1 MNKGPKRLGRGLAS
15 LISPEIDQPNQSLRG
30 EVSDHPTASTG
41 AVPRLLNISIS
52 MIRRNPH
59 QPRKAFDEAGISALA
74 QSIKERG
81 TLQPIIVRPADGGYE
96 LIAGERRLRA
106 SAAAGLVEIP
116 AIIRAV
122 RDEELL
128 ELALV
133 ENLQRQDLNPIERA
147 RAYRQMR
154 DLYGLSDELIAART
168 GEDRATV
175 ANYIRLLTLPVD
187 VLDLVENGQLS
198 AGHAKAIA
206 NISDKQTII
215 NISSRAASE
224 GWSVRQIEA
233 AAAHAKAG
241 KGDGATKRVTRP
253 AVRDLEERLTSV
265 LATPVTILEGRRRH
279 TGRIVIHFRTLEDF
293 ERIVSKLGLRPEEA

>member
-15 LISPEIDQPNQSLRG
+15 LISPEIDQPNQALRG
-30 EVSDHPTASTG
+30 DIPQHPTTTTG
-41 AVPRLLNISIS
+41 AAPRLLSIPIA
-52 MIRRNPH
+52 MVRRNPH
-59 QPRKAFDEAGISALA
+59 QPRKVFDEAGINSLSK
-74 QSIKERG
+74 SIMERG
-81 TLQPIIVRPADGGYE
+81 TLHPILVRPAEGGYE
-96 LIAGERRLRA
+96 LVAGERRLRA
-106 SAAAGLVEIP
+106 SAAAGLIEIP

-122 RDEELL
+122 IDEELL

-154 DLYGLSDELIAART
+154 DIYSLSDELIASRT

-175 ANYIRLLTLPVD
+175 ANYIRLLTLPAD

-206 NISDKQTII
+206 NISDKQTLL
-215 NISSRAASE
+215 NISARAASE

-233 AAAHAKAG
+233 AAAQAKAG
-241 KGDGATKRVTRP
+241 KGDGSTKRVVRP
-253 AVRDLEERLTSV
+253 AVRDLEERLTSA
-265 LATPVTILEGRRRH
+265 LATPVSILEGRRRH
-279 TGRIVIHFRTLEDF
+279 TGRIVIHFRALEDF
-293 ERIVSKLGLRPEEA
+293 ERIVSKLGLKPEDA